1 VLDWLIHL
9 ENGAILRSILIVE
22 DDVKLGPALLRG
34 IEAEGYDV
42 VLVDNG
48 VDALIAVANRQFSA
62 TVVDVMLP
70 AMSGFEITRRIRDTG
85 STLPVL
91 LLTARDAVD
100 DRVTG
105 LDAGADDYLTKPFSF
120 AELAARL
127 RALLRRDPSEL
138 WVKVTGGDVTLDS
151 QTRKG
156 FVDGRMIALSPIEF
170 VFLRTLLVAEKRP
183 VTRADILDTVWGG
196 GENIDPNVVDQY
208 VSALRKKLLA
218 ASSRVSIATVRMV
231 GYRVEWDE

>member
-1 VLDWLIHL
+1 LQSEVTV
-9 ENGAILRSILIVE
+9 RSILIVE
-22 DDVKLGPALLRG
+22 DDKKLGPALLRG
-34 IEAEGYDV
+34 IEAEGYHV

-48 VDALIAVANRQFSA
+48 VDALIAVTNRQFSA
-62 TVVDVMLP
+62 AVVDVMLP
-70 AMSGFEITRRIRDTG
+70 AMSGFEITRRIRETG

-120 AELAARL
+120 SELAARL

-138 WVKVTGGDVTLDS
+138 WVKVTGGDITLDS
-151 QTRKG
+151 QSRKG
-156 FVDGRMIALSPIEF
+156 FVNGHMIALSPIEF
-170 VFLRTLLVAEKRP
+170 VFLRTLLVRDRHP
-183 VTRADILDTVWGG
+183 VTRAEILATVWGG

-208 VSALRKKLLA
+208 VGALRKKLAAA
-218 ASSRVSIATVRMV
+218 ASSVSIATVRTV
-231 GYRVEWDE
+231 GYRAEWEE